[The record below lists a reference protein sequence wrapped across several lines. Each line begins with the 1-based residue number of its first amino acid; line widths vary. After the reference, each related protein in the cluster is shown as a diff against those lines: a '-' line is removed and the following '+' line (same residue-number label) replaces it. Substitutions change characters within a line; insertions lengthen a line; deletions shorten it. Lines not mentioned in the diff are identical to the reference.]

1 MKKDA
6 SLNIQSKIFDH
17 VRKAIGPEESIGLV
31 LSDVLA
37 LSTDAVYRRIRNETP
52 MTIHEV
58 EKVCSFFKI
67 SFDSL
72 STETSRKV
80 DFDYLDSPSGEFS
93 MDIYLRGILSGM
105 KDLRKLPQV
114 KLFLTVNNVHFFQAF
129 NFPEIVHFRLFFWA
143 KSHLLLP
150 EYEHRKFDINGIIKE
165 AFNDGR
171 EILQLYNQ
179 LETVEIV
186 DREMMRGY
194 LRQIAYAWESGW
206 FKDAEQV
213 LRLIDAVEEWLNHF
227 LKQAENGKKFQ
238 VGTAVPASGAKL
250 NLFLND
256 TVNTDTT
263 FYYECESK
271 RGVYLIHN
279 ILNYL
284 HTNND
289 RYVGDTKAVIDRQ
302 LLNANLIS
310 EVNHK
315 DRHKYF
321 QDLFASVNA
330 ARLEIITKR

>member
-6 SLNIQSKIFDH
+6 STNIQSKIFDY
-17 VRKAIGPEESIGLV
+17 VRKAIGPDESIGLV
-31 LSDVLA
+31 LSDVLS

-58 EKVCSFFKI
+58 EKVCAYFKL

-72 STETSRKV
+72 STETNRKV
-80 DFDYLDSPSGEFS
+80 DFDYLDSPSGEFPLER
-93 MDIYLRGILSGM
+93 YLRGILFGL
-105 KDLRKLPQV
+105 KELRKLPRV

-150 EYEHRKFDINGIIKE
+150 KYELSKFDLNGISRE
-165 AFNDGR
+165 ALNDGR

-186 DREMMRGY
+186 DREMMHGY

-206 FKDAEQV
+206 IKDVEQV
-213 LRLIDAVEEWLNHF
+213 LRLIDAVEKWINHF

-238 VGTAVPASGAKL
+238 VGTAVPAGGSKL
-250 NLFLND
+250 NLFIND

-284 HTNND
+284 HTTNN

-321 QDLFASVNA
+321 QDLLASVNA
-330 ARLEIITKR
+330 ARLGIITKR